1 MRGDRRNKRFIVGLI
16 GFGSVAWGAPA
27 AAAAC
32 AADASCP
39 QPRTESTSSANNSI
53 VVTGSRIRLEGIAAL
68 EPTLVT
74 DRTYLEDRGQT
85 SLADAL
91 NTIPGYRGAATPD
104 GVQNSFGQGVNF
116 INAYKLGTS
125 RTLTLIDGRRA
136 VSSNVP
142 SIFGNAAP
150 GTQVDLNIIPTIL
163 VARVERIGIGG
174 APAYGSDAIAGTI
187 NVRLHRDFTGLE
199 LHGTAGLSERGD
211 NFRTNLSALYGGTF
225 GGGRGHVTLALSHDR
240 VEGVRQNRREFYR
253 ANIGEVPNLNAAGLT
268 PESDGRLNPGIG
280 YDTGPDDGV
289 PGSIMVHDFTI
300 PYLTEGGLIVGGTL
314 NRALQFNRAGNL
326 VPFDRGIRYAGPFA
340 GGGDGFRLNDY
351 GQITSDL
358 RRVSASLLGDY
369 ELNDSLRIFVE
380 GLFYDGRA
388 DELVDQPDFNAALF
402 AGKSGPLLFPVTN
415 PFLNDQARSLL
426 IASGYSAF
434 ILSRANAD
442 IGDPTGYARSRVYRG
457 VLGLEGNLALDDR
470 TLNYELSLTYGRSD
484 FTDHDQQID
493 QQRFINAVNVTQDG
507 TMGDECQYRR
517 FAIRSVRQ
525 PACLQHRLRTP

>member
-1 MRGDRRNKRFIVGLI
+1 M
-16 GFGSVAWGAPA
+16 
-27 AAAAC
+27 
-32 AADASCP
+32 
-39 QPRTESTSSANNSI
+39 
-53 VVTGSRIRLEGIAAL
+53 
-68 EPTLVT
+68 
-74 DRTYLEDRGQT
+74 
-85 SLADAL
+85 
-91 NTIPGYRGAATPD
+91 
-104 GVQNSFGQGVNF
+104 
-116 INAYKLGTS
+116 
-125 RTLTLIDGRRA
+125 
-136 VSSNVP
+136 
-142 SIFGNAAP
+142 
-150 GTQVDLNIIPTIL
+150 
-163 VARVERIGIGG
+163 
-174 APAYGSDAIAGTI
+174 
-187 NVRLHRDFTGLE
+187 
-199 LHGTAGLSERGD
+199 
-211 NFRTNLSALYGGTF
+211 
-225 GGGRGHVTLALSHDR
+225 
-240 VEGVRQNRREFYR
+240 
-253 ANIGEVPNLNAAGLT
+253 PNLNAAGLT

-314 NRALQFNRAGNL
+314 NRAMQFNRAGNL

-507 TMGDECQYRR
+507 TGTIICDAAPLLPVGGLPVADPLCHPLNLFGAGAPSAEALDYILRDVMARSRLEQWVMNANIGGSPFDLFGNPLAFNIGYEHREEKGR
-517 FAIRSVRQ
+517 FTPDAFLQAGLGRSVAVAPTRGS
-525 PACLQHRLRTP
+525 